1 MFDHHI
7 IALFVPFH
15 SIPFIVLTRDTYN
28 LMMTQDGQKP
38 IPLRE
43 NHPVGTTFVNTR
55 EPRPKGII
63 LFAPTLYY

>member
-1 MFDHHI
+1 
-7 IALFVPFH
+7 
-15 SIPFIVLTRDTYN
+15 
-28 LMMTQDGQKP
+28 MMTQDGQKP